1 MEGAKCVRQNYAEK
15 IAVFRCF
22 LAKSCT
28 NWYVNVSNDEKLFL
42 IFLIIFI
49 FYFTQKLHIFILETI
64 EIVWVFFKSVRLSC
78 REQICSNLLATVVW
92 GHILSKEN
100 DCLCQVLFFTR
111 FIFPLL
117 FRNFPTNHNQDHDP
131 FELLDFDVEHVLLS
145 VIEN

>member
-1 MEGAKCVRQNYAEK
+1 MRQNYAEK
-15 IAVFRCF
+15 IAVFRSF

-78 REQICSNLLATVVW
+78 REQICSNLLATIVW

-100 DCLCQVLFFTR
+100 DCARSCSLLVSSFHCYSEISQQTTTKIMIPLNYWTLMSSMYFCQL
-111 FIFPLL
+111 
-117 FRNFPTNHNQDHDP
+117 
-131 FELLDFDVEHVLLS
+131 
-145 VIEN
+145 